1 MFFETWMKPLGFAV
15 LGKFIASSAATSPP
29 ESASSGL
36 IKPTRINLQERVPRM
51 LSLIK
56 ETKLPKKPAIS
67 GIKAP
72 VGIDLDVLRRLQHE
86 WVHDF
91 DWTAEEAIINR

>member
-1 MFFETWMKPLGFAV
+1 
-15 LGKFIASSAATSPP
+15 
-29 ESASSGL
+29 
-36 IKPTRINLQERVPRM
+36 M

-72 VGIDLDVLRRLQHE
+72 VGIDLEVLRRLQQE

-91 DWTAEEAIINR
+91 DWTAEEANINR